1 MPLIAR
7 GNATAAVATD
17 HANGPNGCS
26 NASVQTSNLC
36 SPNVFVEG
44 VGVVRIGDIMNP
56 HKTPTDECNNHSPA
70 LNSASPNVFANTI
83 AVGRISDTY
92 AGPGTHVITDV
103 AQSTVTA
110 N

>member
-7 GNATAAVATD
+7 GFATAIVATN
-17 HANGPNGCS
+17 HAGSPGCVGPS
-26 NASVQTSNLC
+26 EQTSNLC

-44 VGVVRIGDIMNP
+44 VGVVRLGDIMNSHATPSNLCLP
-56 HKTPTDECNNHSPA
+56 HAPA
-70 LNSASPNVFANTI
+70 LATASSNVFANNI
-83 AVGRISDTY
+83 AVGRITDTY

-103 AQSTVTA
+103 GQTTVTA